1 MKESD
6 KQKKRLSDCFLRR
19 YFFKIILKNSLLVNI
34 NVSKLINNQRGKSMS
49 KTFLIRDIPERDWK
63 KFKRWTVVH
72 DYDNLNHAITT
83 LIKRAGNDELGKQA
97 DKEALE
103 GT

>member
-1 MKESD
+1 MA
-6 KQKKRLSDCFLRR
+6 
-19 YFFKIILKNSLLVNI
+19 
-34 NVSKLINNQRGKSMS
+34 

-63 KFKRWTVVH
+63 KFKRWTVVE

-83 LIKRAGNDELGKQA
+83 LIKLAGNNELRKDTETVEG
-97 DKEALE
+97 DVIE

>member
-1 MKESD
+1 M
-6 KQKKRLSDCFLRR
+6 
-19 YFFKIILKNSLLVNI
+19 LVNV

-49 KTFLIRDIPERDWK
+49 KTFLILDIPERDWK
-63 KFKRWTVVH
+63 KFKRWTVVE

-83 LIKRAGNDELGKQA
+83 LIKLAGNNELRKDTETVEG
-97 DKEALE
+97 DVIE